1 METVK
6 IVFDVDSKDIKST
19 TDELKALNKV
29 TNDEVAAMEKLSA
42 SATDAGDGFVS
53 LRTRVKEAKEEAVKA
68 AEKYGEFSKEAQA
81 AKVKAGQLADQ
92 MGDLNRQ
99 VNLLNPEAKAKAFSN
114 LAQGVVGAFAVAT
127 GALQAFGVKNKDVEA
142 LAMKLQG
149 ALNITQGIASLGA
162 LKESLQDVKVVLGF
176 TTAAQNTL
184 TSAKETDIAVT
195 KAGEIANKE
204 FTASLAPNPVFIAVA
219 AIGALVGAYIL
230 LNQETS
236 KAILNEEQLKEA
248 RKKTTELKNKEQ
260 QTAID
265 LLVAQEKIT
274 KQEGERRKIE
284 LKRLEDTKDL
294 TKQTKEL
301 SDEQTKS
308 NQKIIDLEKEAQQL
322 KADAAKERDPELR
335 KAYQANAASAQ
346 SMLATEKEKNAKIK
360 ESYKVLIEQKK
371 LIDQS
376 AVNET
381 NQQNIDELNDNKSKN
396 EKLIEQNK
404 AKSEKDKAEAER
416 RRKESQQEWDKIMAE
431 EEARA
436 SIEASRIQERSKA
449 ILAIEKQLQE
459 ESNRARLLTVKGD
472 KVKELQVQ
480 MDILDE
486 QYAMDI
492 LNAERTGKD
501 TAAIRAK
508 YANDQ
513 TALNQQITD
522 AAIEESDKQIKAK
535 QKQNDEQKKA
545 DEQAAADRVATAKFA
560 LDSIAQL
567 SQAYAEL
574 QKSQLTAETAQ
585 LEEQYNKKLINEKT
599 YTAKL
604 REIKRK
610 QWEADKRASILQATI
625 GIAQGIVNAL
635 SVQPANLV
643 PFAVGLAST
652 VGALQLA
659 TIIATKPPQFA
670 KGTLSVPGIDMGR
683 DSVHAILQPG
693 EAVIPTK
700 TNRAYHP
707 TIKAIYEKKIS
718 PSEINNYVMSRTK
731 AGGSSAITAN
741 VDTYALSR
749 ALGKNKTVE
758 VGNANVIGR
767 AMAKE
772 LLRGQNYRRA

>member
-29 TNDEVAAMEKLSA
+29 TNEEVAAMEKLGTA
-42 SATDAGDGFVS
+42 ATDAGDGFVS
-53 LRTRVKEAKEEAVKA
+53 LRSQVRQAKEEAQKA
-68 AEKYGEFSKEAQA
+68 AEKYGEFSKEANA
-81 AKVKAGQLADQ
+81 ARVKAGALADQ

-127 GALQAFGVKNKDVEA
+127 GALQAFGVKNKEVEQ

-149 ALNITQGIASLGA
+149 ALNITQGIASIGS
-162 LKESLQDVKVVLGF
+162 LKESFADLKVILGF
-176 TTAAQNTL
+176 TTAAQETL
-184 TSAKETDIAVT
+184 TVATEAETIATTQATVAT
-195 KAGEIANKE
+195 KG
-204 FTASLAPNPVFIAVA
+204 FTASLLTNPIFLTVA
-219 AIGALVGAYIL
+219 AIGALAGAYIL
-230 LNQETS
+230 LNNETD
-236 KAILNEEQLKEA
+236 KAILNEE
-248 RKKTTELKNKEQ
+248 ELKKLRDENKKLIDDEKKS
-260 QTAID
+260 AID
-265 LLVAQEKIT
+265 LAVAREKIS
-274 KQEGERRKIE
+274 KQEGERQKIE
-284 LKRLEDTKDL
+284 LQRSKDVAER
-294 TKQTKEL
+294 TKQEQALLSSQVMSDAKIKKGIEDIADLRKWAAEEKNLEL
-301 SDEQTKS
+301 KKDIQSSIYAAES
-308 NQKIIDLEKEAQQL
+308 QL
-322 KADAAKERDPELR
+322 KA
-335 KAYQANAASAQ
+335 
-346 SMLATEKEKNAKIK
+346 EKEKNKEIRSQRATILDGIK
-360 ESYKVLIEQKK
+360 AINQKA
-371 LIDQS
+371 LDEVQIQ
-376 AVNET
+376 NEEE
-381 NQQNIDELNDNKSKN
+381 IKANKDKN
-396 EKLIEQNK
+396 EKLAAENK

-416 RRKESQQEWDKIMAE
+416 KRREAQQEWDKIIAD

-436 SIEASRIQERSKA
+436 KIQADIIQERSKA
-449 ILAIEKQLQE
+449 ILALEKQLQE
-459 ESNRARLLTVKGD
+459 ESNRARLLAVKGD

-513 TALNQQITD
+513 TALNQQVTEAVVQQGDI
-522 AAIEESDKQIKAK
+522 QLKAK
-535 QKQNDEQKKA
+535 EKQYDEQKKA
-545 DEQAAADRVATAKFA
+545 DEQAASDRVATAKFA

-574 QKSQLTAETAQ
+574 QKSQLNAETAQ

-670 KGTLSVPGIDMGR
+670 KGTLSVPGIDMGK

-718 PSEINNYVMSRTK
+718 PSEINNFVMSRTSS
-731 AGGSSAITAN
+731 GGKQSVTAN

-749 ALGKNKTVE
+749 ALGKNKGVQIE
-758 VGNANVIGR
+758 NANVVGR